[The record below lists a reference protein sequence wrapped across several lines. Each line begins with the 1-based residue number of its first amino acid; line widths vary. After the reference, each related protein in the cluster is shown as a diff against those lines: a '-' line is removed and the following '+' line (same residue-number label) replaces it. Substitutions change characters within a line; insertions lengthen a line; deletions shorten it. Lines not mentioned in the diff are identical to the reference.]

1 MTENKETLIIRAN
14 VEITA
19 DALKAVVDN
28 AKKISGADEQGVYRI
43 DTADKVS
50 EMISRF
56 LLEHDFESYVKNVDN
71 YRP

>member
-19 DALKAVVDN
+19 DSLKAIVDN
-28 AKKISGADEQGVYRI
+28 VKEITGPDQQGYYRV
-43 DTADKVS
+43 DTADKVG

-56 LLEHDFESYVKNVDN
+56 LMEHDFESFAKNIDN
-71 YRP
+71 YR